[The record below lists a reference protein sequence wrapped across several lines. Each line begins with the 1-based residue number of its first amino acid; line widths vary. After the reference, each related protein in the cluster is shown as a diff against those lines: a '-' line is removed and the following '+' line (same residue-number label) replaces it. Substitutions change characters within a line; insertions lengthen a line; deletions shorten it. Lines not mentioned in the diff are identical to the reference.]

1 MEERNEL
8 ESLKIK
14 ESKTPNK
21 KNNKKKKI
29 DNGFK
34 KEYIP
39 VIGLSILLVF
49 LVVGLVFVFN
59 YEKDDYEIDLPEEDV
74 KVVEKV
80 VDTSDSMCSEKEV
93 NNLYQTANKVSI
105 KYEPV
110 KKVVGE
116 GIDMETGE
124 KVKTLGYVQKVEIRN
139 LSDDVYVIIDSNNKL
154 SKQHNLK
161 LTSGDA
167 KDGVLTYFTEY
178 TNDLITYTIRVYSS
192 KGDCVDELFREFE
205 FKTPIY
211 NRYSAMDICKN
222 YPNFKYCQK
231 YIEEDRPTQ
240 EQFQV
245 ALAAYQKENKVT
257 TNNAGEIIDSKL
269 EEHQELIGKDVKEEK
284 DNDYLMYILIGG
296 AVLILIVTVIAIVLV
311 TKKKGDK

>member
-14 ESKTPNK
+14 ESKTPIK
-21 KNNKKKKI
+21 KNNKKKK
-29 DNGFK
+29 DSGFK

-59 YEKDDYEIDLPEEDV
+59 YEKKDYEIDLPEENV

-161 LTSGDA
+161 MTSADV

-269 EEHQELIGKDVKEEK
+269 EEHQGLIGENPKDEK
-284 DNDYLMYILIGG
+284 GNDYLIYILIGG